1 MLHDLALIL
10 AGLLV
15 GLFSTMLLGAVTVKG
30 RLDLIVAKLPDLV
43 TAVQLAEALKDE
55 RHEMRSEVHKVIGE
69 VENETDSRFT
79 RIEGRLRTME
89 LRVARVIPPT
99 KEETL

>member
-69 VENETDSRFT
+69 IEMETETRFT
-79 RIEGRLRTME
+79 KVETRLRAVEIT
-89 LRVARVIPPT
+89 VARLTP
-99 KEETL
+99 KGKDETQ